1 MQKARAQVKEL
12 PDIDRSLAEQEEEI
26 RELEE
31 KIRKQRE
38 VLKGLKTTGLEA
50 KRERETRDN
59 GQVMEGIES

>member
-1 MQKARAQVKEL
+1 MKEL

-38 VLKGLKTTGLEA
+38 VLERLRKTGLEA
-50 KRERETRDN
+50 KKEIETRDN
-59 GQVMEGIES
+59 GQLMEGIES